1 MTQRAKLLPGVAIG
15 LLTLLSISAC
25 EARTARATLGSA
37 AVDGPQAGS
46 ARGTTDMSG
55 MPGMDHSAMAGMDHS
70 GMAGMDHS
78 STPGMASAPRAA
90 ASGRTMDHS
99 AMAGMDHSTMP
110 GMDHS
115 SMSGMGNTPATTATP
130 GLMEPSAMAGMD
142 HSGMAG
148 MAGMSA
154 TPPTGTALAA
164 SSPANGAMVQG
175 SPGAISLTLPQP
187 MTLQS
192 VSLSNAVGQR
202 IPLSA
207 ALPDGPVETFRSPTP
222 PLPAGNYT
230 VAWTAG
236 TGARTVNGT
245 FAFMVH

>member
-90 ASGRTMDHS
+90 ASGRTMDQ
-99 AMAGMDHSTMP
+99 
-110 GMDHS
+110 
-115 SMSGMGNTPATTATP
+115 
-130 GLMEPSAMAGMD
+130 SAMAGMD

-154 TPPTGTALAA
+154 PPPTGTALTA